1 MNRTINGVKFQNIQ
15 IYALFALRIAIG
27 WHFLYEGVT
36 KLMMMP
42 NWTSADYLQSTSWW
56 FAQFFNKI
64 GHKQSLGKGHQE
76 QTFGSTVRRP
86 LSSQTS
92 RALTFA

>member
-1 MNRTINGVKFQNIQ
+1 MEQN
-15 IYALFALRIAIG
+15 
-27 WHFLYEGVT
+27 
-36 KLMMMP
+36 
-42 NWTSADYLQSTSWW
+42 
-56 FAQFFNKI
+56 

>member
-1 MNRTINGVKFQNIQ
+1 MQSPYDPSRMLNGCFV
-15 IYALFALRIAIG
+15 AVASPA
-27 WHFLYEGVT
+27 GV
-36 KLMMMP
+36 
-42 NWTSADYLQSTSWW
+42 
-56 FAQFFNKI
+56 

-92 RALTFA
+92 RSLTFA

>member
-1 MNRTINGVKFQNIQ
+1 MLAF
-15 IYALFALRIAIG
+15 
-27 WHFLYEGVT
+27 
-36 KLMMMP
+36 
-42 NWTSADYLQSTSWW
+42 STEFSH
-56 FAQFFNKI
+56 NL

>member
-1 MNRTINGVKFQNIQ
+1 MQWGIV
-15 IYALFALRIAIG
+15 YAAGAWGLLQG
-27 WHFLYEGVT
+27 LEYVT
-36 KLMMMP
+36 
-42 NWTSADYLQSTSWW
+42 
-56 FAQFFNKI
+56 I

-92 RALTFA
+92 HALTFD